1 MMKKSVTILLLT
13 AMLLTA
19 CAKTETPETNG
30 SDTGDTNAA
39 DTTASTDAETEAD
52 APKYDF
58 GGRDYTILCRTDCAY
73 EFVSEEGAADIVSDA
88 VTRRNYDVEESCNVK
103 LNPVDIPGTWADKDS
118 FMNTITSSVLA
129 GDDTYQLIA
138 GYNAYITTLVA
149 QDCLYNLY
157 DTAIDFTK
165 DWWYAGY
172 NDNVSLFGK
181 LYFSLGDASL
191 TMWENCE
198 VLFFNKNLMENYGLT
213 SPYTL
218 LDEDKWDFDT
228 LRAYANAV
236 SADVNNDSA
245 WDETDTWG
253 MVMYNKRDFP
263 VYFENPFCQKDESG
277 KPYISLFSERLAD
290 VYEKVYQFYQVEHGC
305 HQFQPD
311 VNQQIFSEDRALF
324 YQAPLRY
331 AALFRDNESDFGIV
345 PFPKSNPGQSRY
357 YTTVLDKT
365 SVFSIPAS
373 AKDPAFCA
381 AVLDA
386 LCRQSTDTVVPRYYE
401 QTLKDKYSRDPET
414 AGMLDIVRDSIWF
427 DCGFVYSASLNYL
440 GAFLDVLD
448 SDTQGVASAYAEKEQ
463 TYQAALDTLIAHLE

>member
-1 MMKKSVTILLLT
+1 MMKKSVTILLL
-13 AMLLTA
+13 AAIFLAA
-19 CAKTETPETNG
+19 CAQ
-30 SDTGDTNAA
+30 TGDTDTLADDA
-39 DTTASTDAETEAD
+39 DASAVDTTANTEAAPETD

-73 EFVSEEGAADIVSDA
+73 EFVSADGAADLVSDA
-88 VTRRNYDVEESCNVK
+88 VIKRNYGVEESCNVK
-103 LNPVDIPGTWADKDS
+103 LKPVDIPGTWADKDS
-118 FMNTITSSVLA
+118 FMNTITASVLA

-138 GYNAYITTLVA
+138 GYNAYITTLVT

-157 DTAIDFTK
+157 DTAMDFTK
-165 DWWYAGY
+165 PWWYAGY

-181 LYFSLGDASL
+181 LYFALGDASL

-198 VLFFNKNLMENYGLT
+198 VVFFNKNLMEDYDLT

-218 LDEDKWDFDT
+218 VEEDKWDFDT
-228 LRAYANAV
+228 LRAYANTV
-236 SADVNNDSA
+236 SADVNNDST
-245 WDETDTWG
+245 WDETDIWG
-253 MVMYNKRDFP
+253 MLLYNKRDFP
-263 VYFENPFCQKDESG
+263 VYFENPFCKKDENG
-277 KPYISLFSERLAD
+277 KPYISLFSEGLTNM
-290 VYEKVYQFYQVEHGC
+290 YEKVYRFYQVEHGA

-311 VNQQIFSEDRALF
+311 VNQQIFSENRALL

-345 PFPKSNPGQSRY
+345 PFPKCNPGQSRY

-373 AKDPAFCA
+373 AQDPAFCA
-381 AVLDA
+381 AVLDE
-386 LCRQSTDTVVPRYYE
+386 LCRQSADTVVPRYYE

-427 DCGFVYSASLNYL
+427 DCGFVYSVSLNYL

-463 TYQAALDTLIAHLE
+463 SYQAALDTLISHLE

>member
-1 MMKKSVTILLLT
+1 MMKKSVTILLL
-13 AMLLTA
+13 AAIFLAA
-19 CAKTETPETNG
+19 CTQ
-30 SDTGDTNAA
+30 TGDTDTPA
-39 DTTASTDAETEAD
+39 DDADASAVDTMANTETAPETD

-73 EFVSEEGAADIVSDA
+73 EFVSADGAADLVSDA
-88 VTRRNYDVEESCNVK
+88 VIKRNYGVEESCNVK
-103 LNPVDIPGTWADKDS
+103 LKPVDIPGTWADKDS
-118 FMNTITSSVLA
+118 FMNTITASVLA

-138 GYNAYITTLVA
+138 GYNAYITTLVT

-157 DTAIDFTK
+157 DTAMDFTK
-165 DWWYAGY
+165 PWWYAGY

-181 LYFSLGDASL
+181 LYFALGDASL

-198 VLFFNKNLMENYGLT
+198 VVFFNKNLMENYDLT

-218 LDEDKWDFDT
+218 VDEDKWDFDT
-228 LRAYANAV
+228 LRAYANTV
-236 SADVNNDSA
+236 SADVNNDST

-253 MVMYNKRDFP
+253 MLLYNKRDFP
-263 VYFENPFCQKDESG
+263 VYFENPFCKKDENG
-277 KPYISLFSERLAD
+277 KPYISLFSEGLTNM
-290 VYEKVYQFYQVEHGC
+290 YEKVYRFYQVEHGA

-311 VNQQIFSEDRALF
+311 VNQQIFSEDRALL

-345 PFPKSNPGQSRY
+345 PFPKCNPGQSRY

-373 AKDPAFCA
+373 AQEPAFCA
-381 AVLDA
+381 AVLDE
-386 LCRQSTDTVVPRYYE
+386 LCRQSADTVVPRYYE

-414 AGMLDIVRDSIWF
+414 ASMLDIVRDSIWF
-427 DCGFVYSASLNYL
+427 DCGFVYSVSLNYL

-463 TYQAALDTLIAHLE
+463 TYQAALDTLISHLE

>member
-1 MMKKSVTILLLT
+1 MMKKSVTILLLAT
-13 AMLLTA
+13 IFLAA
-19 CAKTETPETNG
+19 CTQ
-30 SDTGDTNAA
+30 TGDTDTPA
-39 DTTASTDAETEAD
+39 DDADATAVDTMANTETAPETD

-73 EFVSEEGAADIVSDA
+73 EFVSADGAADLVSDA
-88 VTRRNYDVEESCNVK
+88 VIKRNYGVEESCNVK
-103 LNPVDIPGTWADKDS
+103 LKPVDIPGTWADKDS
-118 FMNTITSSVLA
+118 FMNTITASVLA

-138 GYNAYITTLVA
+138 GYNAYITTLVT

-157 DTAIDFTK
+157 DTAMDFTK
-165 DWWYAGY
+165 PWWYAGY

-181 LYFSLGDASL
+181 LYFALGDASL

-198 VLFFNKNLMENYGLT
+198 VVFFNKNLMENYDLT

-218 LDEDKWDFDT
+218 VDEDKWDFDT
-228 LRAYANAV
+228 LRAYANTV
-236 SADVNNDSA
+236 SADVNNDST

-253 MVMYNKRDFP
+253 MLLYNKRDFP
-263 VYFENPFCQKDESG
+263 VYFENPFCKKDENG
-277 KPYISLFSERLAD
+277 KPYISLFSEGLTNM
-290 VYEKVYQFYQVEHGC
+290 YEKVYRFYQVEHGA

-311 VNQQIFSEDRALF
+311 VNQQIFSEDRALL

-331 AALFRDNESDFGIV
+331 AALFRDNESDFGTV
-345 PFPKSNPGQSRY
+345 PFPKCNPGQSRY

-373 AKDPAFCA
+373 AQEPAFCA
-381 AVLDA
+381 AVLDE
-386 LCRQSTDTVVPRYYE
+386 LCRQSADTVVPRYYE

-427 DCGFVYSASLNYL
+427 DCGFVYSVSLNYL

-463 TYQAALDTLIAHLE
+463 SYQAALDNLISHLE

>member
-1 MMKKSVTILLLT
+1 MMKKSVTILLL
-13 AMLLTA
+13 AAIFLAA
-19 CAKTETPETNG
+19 CTQ
-30 SDTGDTNAA
+30 TGDTDTPA
-39 DTTASTDAETEAD
+39 DDADASTVDTMANTETAPETD

-73 EFVSEEGAADIVSDA
+73 EFVSADGAADLVSDA
-88 VTRRNYDVEESCNVK
+88 VIKRNYGVEESCNVK
-103 LNPVDIPGTWADKDS
+103 LKPVDIPGTWADKDS
-118 FMNTITSSVLA
+118 FMNTITASVLA

-138 GYNAYITTLVA
+138 GYNAYITTLVT

-157 DTAIDFTK
+157 DTAMDFTK
-165 DWWYAGY
+165 PWWYAGY

-181 LYFSLGDASL
+181 LYFALGDASL

-198 VLFFNKNLMENYGLT
+198 VVFFNKNLMENYDLT

-218 LDEDKWDFDT
+218 VDEDKWDFDT
-228 LRAYANAV
+228 LRAYANTV
-236 SADVNNDSA
+236 SADVNNDST

-253 MVMYNKRDFP
+253 MLLYNKRDFP
-263 VYFENPFCQKDESG
+263 VYFENPFCKKDENG
-277 KPYISLFSERLAD
+277 KPYISLFSEGLTNM
-290 VYEKVYQFYQVEHGC
+290 YEKVYRFYQVEHGA

-311 VNQQIFSEDRALF
+311 VNQQIFSEDRALL

-345 PFPKSNPGQSRY
+345 PFPKCNPGQSRY

-373 AKDPAFCA
+373 AQEPAFCA
-381 AVLDA
+381 AVLDE
-386 LCRQSTDTVVPRYYE
+386 LCRQSADTVVPRYYE

-427 DCGFVYSASLNYL
+427 DCGFVYSVSLNYL

-463 TYQAALDTLIAHLE
+463 TYQAALDTLISHLE

>member
-1 MMKKSVTILLLT
+1 MMKKSVTILLL
-13 AMLLTA
+13 AAIFLAA
-19 CAKTETPETNG
+19 CAQ
-30 SDTGDTNAA
+30 TGDTDTPA
-39 DTTASTDAETEAD
+39 DDADASAVDTMANTETAPETD

-58 GGRDYTILCRTDCAY
+58 GGRDYTILCRTDCVY
-73 EFVSEEGAADIVSDA
+73 EFVSADGAADLVSDA
-88 VTRRNYDVEESCNVK
+88 VIKRNYGVEESCNVK
-103 LNPVDIPGTWADKDS
+103 LKPVDIPGTWADKDS
-118 FMNTITSSVLA
+118 FMNTITASVLA

-138 GYNAYITTLVA
+138 GYNAYITTLVT

-157 DTAIDFTK
+157 DTAMDFTK
-165 DWWYAGY
+165 PWWYAGY

-181 LYFSLGDASL
+181 LYFALGDASL

-198 VLFFNKNLMENYGLT
+198 VVFFNKNLMENYDLT

-218 LDEDKWDFDT
+218 VDEDKWDFDT
-228 LRAYANAV
+228 LRAYANTV
-236 SADVNNDSA
+236 SADVNNDST

-253 MVMYNKRDFP
+253 MLLYNKRDFP
-263 VYFENPFCQKDESG
+263 VYFENPFCKKDENG
-277 KPYISLFSERLAD
+277 KPYISLFSEGLTNM
-290 VYEKVYQFYQVEHGC
+290 YEKVYRFYQVEHGA

-311 VNQQIFSEDRALF
+311 VNQQIFSEDRALL

-345 PFPKSNPGQSRY
+345 PFPKCNPGQSRY

-373 AKDPAFCA
+373 AQEPAFCA
-381 AVLDA
+381 AVLDE
-386 LCRQSTDTVVPRYYE
+386 LCRQSADTVVPRYYE

-427 DCGFVYSASLNYL
+427 DCGFVYSVSLNYL

-463 TYQAALDTLIAHLE
+463 SYQAALDDLISHLE

>member
-1 MMKKSVTILLLT
+1 MMKKSVTILLL
-13 AMLLTA
+13 AAIFLAA
-19 CAKTETPETNG
+19 CTQ
-30 SDTGDTNAA
+30 TGDTDTPA
-39 DTTASTDAETEAD
+39 DDADASAVDTMANTETAPETD

-73 EFVSEEGAADIVSDA
+73 EFVSADGAADLVSDA
-88 VTRRNYDVEESCNVK
+88 VIKRNYGVEESCNVK
-103 LNPVDIPGTWADKDS
+103 LKPVDIPGTWADKDS
-118 FMNTITSSVLA
+118 FMNTITASVLA

-138 GYNAYITTLVA
+138 GYNAYITTLVT

-157 DTAIDFTK
+157 DTAMDFTK
-165 DWWYAGY
+165 PWWYAGY

-181 LYFSLGDASL
+181 LYFALGDASL

-198 VLFFNKNLMENYGLT
+198 VVFFNKNLMENYDLT

-218 LDEDKWDFDT
+218 VDEDKWDFDT
-228 LRAYANAV
+228 LRAYANTV
-236 SADVNNDSA
+236 SADVNNDST

-253 MVMYNKRDFP
+253 MLLYNKRDFP
-263 VYFENPFCQKDESG
+263 VYFENPFCKKDENG
-277 KPYISLFSERLAD
+277 KPYISLFSEGLTNM
-290 VYEKVYQFYQVEHGC
+290 YEKVYRFYQVEHGA

-311 VNQQIFSEDRALF
+311 VNQQIFSEDRALL

-345 PFPKSNPGQSRY
+345 PFPKCNPGQSRY

-373 AKDPAFCA
+373 AQEPAFCA
-381 AVLDA
+381 AVLDE
-386 LCRQSTDTVVPRYYE
+386 LCRQSADTVVPRYYE

-427 DCGFVYSASLNYL
+427 DCGFVYSVSLNYL

-463 TYQAALDTLIAHLE
+463 TYQAALDTLISHLE

>member
-1 MMKKSVTILLLT
+1 MMKKSVTILLL
-13 AMLLTA
+13 AAIFLAA
-19 CAKTETPETNG
+19 CTQ
-30 SDTGDTNAA
+30 TGDTDTPA
-39 DTTASTDAETEAD
+39 DDTDASAVDTMANTETAPETD

-73 EFVSEEGAADIVSDA
+73 EFVSADGAADLVSDA
-88 VTRRNYDVEESCNVK
+88 VIKRNYGVEESCNVK
-103 LNPVDIPGTWADKDS
+103 LKPVDIPGTWADKDS
-118 FMNTITSSVLA
+118 FMNTITASVLA

-138 GYNAYITTLVA
+138 GYNAYITTLVT

-157 DTAIDFTK
+157 DTAMDFTK
-165 DWWYAGY
+165 PWWYAGY

-181 LYFSLGDASL
+181 LYFALGDASL

-198 VLFFNKNLMENYGLT
+198 VVFFNKNLMENYDLT

-218 LDEDKWDFDT
+218 VDEDKWDFDT
-228 LRAYANAV
+228 LRAYANTV
-236 SADVNNDSA
+236 SADVNNDST

-253 MVMYNKRDFP
+253 MLLYNKRDFP
-263 VYFENPFCQKDESG
+263 VYFENPFCKKDENG
-277 KPYISLFSERLAD
+277 KPYISLFSEGLTNM
-290 VYEKVYQFYQVEHGC
+290 YEKVYRFYQVEHGA
-305 HQFQPD
+305 HQVQPD
-311 VNQQIFSEDRALF
+311 VNQQIFSEDRALL

-345 PFPKSNPGQSRY
+345 PFPKCNPGQSRY

-373 AKDPAFCA
+373 AQEPAFCA
-381 AVLDA
+381 AVLDE
-386 LCRQSTDTVVPRYYE
+386 LCRQSADTVVPRYYE

-463 TYQAALDTLIAHLE
+463 SYQAALDNLISHLE

>member
-1 MMKKSVTILLLT
+1 MMKKSVTILLL
-13 AMLLTA
+13 AAIFLAA
-19 CAKTETPETNG
+19 CTQ
-30 SDTGDTNAA
+30 TGDTDTPA
-39 DTTASTDAETEAD
+39 DDADASAVDTMANTETAPETD

-73 EFVSEEGAADIVSDA
+73 EFVSADGAADLVSDA
-88 VTRRNYDVEESCNVK
+88 VIKRNYGVEESCNVK
-103 LNPVDIPGTWADKDS
+103 LKPVDIPGTWADKDS
-118 FMNTITSSVLA
+118 FMNTITASVLA

-138 GYNAYITTLVA
+138 GYNAYITTLVT

-157 DTAIDFTK
+157 DTAMDFTK
-165 DWWYAGY
+165 PWWYAGY

-181 LYFSLGDASL
+181 LYFALGDASL

-198 VLFFNKNLMENYGLT
+198 VVFFNKNLMENYDLT

-218 LDEDKWDFDT
+218 VDEDKWDFDT
-228 LRAYANAV
+228 LHAYANTV
-236 SADVNNDSA
+236 SADVNNDST

-253 MVMYNKRDFP
+253 MLLYNKRDFP
-263 VYFENPFCQKDESG
+263 VYFENPFCKKDENG
-277 KPYISLFSERLAD
+277 KPYISLFSEGLTNM
-290 VYEKVYQFYQVEHGC
+290 YEKVYRFYQVEHGA

-311 VNQQIFSEDRALF
+311 VNQQIFSEDRALL

-345 PFPKSNPGQSRY
+345 PFPKCNPGQSRY

-373 AKDPAFCA
+373 AQEPAFCA
-381 AVLDA
+381 AVLDE
-386 LCRQSTDTVVPRYYE
+386 LCRQSADTVVPRYYE

-463 TYQAALDTLIAHLE
+463 SYQAALDNLISHLE

>member
-1 MMKKSVTILLLT
+1 MMKKSVTILLL
-13 AMLLTA
+13 AAIFLAA
-19 CAKTETPETNG
+19 CTQ
-30 SDTGDTNAA
+30 TGDTDTPTDDA
-39 DTTASTDAETEAD
+39 DASAVDTMANTETAPETD

-73 EFVSEEGAADIVSDA
+73 EFVSADGAADLVSDA
-88 VTRRNYDVEESCNVK
+88 VIKRNYGVEESCNVK
-103 LNPVDIPGTWADKDS
+103 LKPVDIPGTWADKDS
-118 FMNTITSSVLA
+118 FMNTITASVLA

-138 GYNAYITTLVA
+138 GYNAYITTLVT

-157 DTAIDFTK
+157 DTAMDFTK
-165 DWWYAGY
+165 PWWYAGY

-181 LYFSLGDASL
+181 LYFALGDASL

-198 VLFFNKNLMENYGLT
+198 VVFFNKNLMENYDLT

-218 LDEDKWDFDT
+218 VDEDKWDFDT
-228 LRAYANAV
+228 LRAYANTV
-236 SADVNNDSA
+236 SADVNNEST

-253 MVMYNKRDFP
+253 MLLYNKRDFP
-263 VYFENPFCQKDESG
+263 VYFENPFCKKDENG
-277 KPYISLFSERLAD
+277 KPYISLFSEGLTNM
-290 VYEKVYQFYQVEHGC
+290 YEKVYRFYQVEHGA

-311 VNQQIFSEDRALF
+311 VNQQIFSEDRALL

-345 PFPKSNPGQSRY
+345 PFPKCNPGQSRY

-373 AKDPAFCA
+373 AQEPAFCA
-381 AVLDA
+381 AVLDE
-386 LCRQSTDTVVPRYYE
+386 LCRQSADTVVPRYYE

-427 DCGFVYSASLNYL
+427 DCGFVYSVSLNYL

-463 TYQAALDTLIAHLE
+463 SYQAALDNLISHLE

>member
-1 MMKKSVTILLLT
+1 MMKKSVTILLL
-13 AMLLTA
+13 AAIFLAA
-19 CAKTETPETNG
+19 CTQ
-30 SDTGDTNAA
+30 TGDTDTPA
-39 DTTASTDAETEAD
+39 DDADATAVDTMANTETAPETD

-73 EFVSEEGAADIVSDA
+73 EFVSADGAADLVSDA
-88 VTRRNYDVEESCNVK
+88 VIKRNYGVEESCNVK
-103 LNPVDIPGTWADKDS
+103 LKPVDIPGTWADKDS
-118 FMNTITSSVLA
+118 FMNTITASVLA

-138 GYNAYITTLVA
+138 GYNAYITTLVT

-157 DTAIDFTK
+157 DTAMDFTK
-165 DWWYAGY
+165 PWWYAGY

-181 LYFSLGDASL
+181 LYFALGDASL

-198 VLFFNKNLMENYGLT
+198 VVFFNKNLMENYDLT

-218 LDEDKWDFDT
+218 VDEDKWDFDT
-228 LRAYANAV
+228 LRAYANTV
-236 SADVNNDSA
+236 SADVNNDST

-253 MVMYNKRDFP
+253 MLLYNKRDFP
-263 VYFENPFCQKDESG
+263 VYFENPFCKKDENG
-277 KPYISLFSERLAD
+277 KPYISLFSEGLTNM
-290 VYEKVYQFYQVEHGC
+290 YEKVYRFYQVEHGA

-311 VNQQIFSEDRALF
+311 VNQQIFSEDRALL

-345 PFPKSNPGQSRY
+345 PFPKCNPGQSRY

-373 AKDPAFCA
+373 AQEPAFCA
-381 AVLDA
+381 AVLDE
-386 LCRQSTDTVVPRYYE
+386 LCRQSADTVVPRYYE

-427 DCGFVYSASLNYL
+427 DCGFVYSVSLNYL

-463 TYQAALDTLIAHLE
+463 SYQAALDNLISHLE

>member
-1 MMKKSVTILLLT
+1 MMKKSVTILLL
-13 AMLLTA
+13 AAIFLAA
-19 CAKTETPETNG
+19 CTQ
-30 SDTGDTNAA
+30 TGDTDTPA
-39 DTTASTDAETEAD
+39 DDADASAVDTMANTETAPETD

-73 EFVSEEGAADIVSDA
+73 EFVSADGAADLVSDA
-88 VTRRNYDVEESCNVK
+88 VIKRNYGVEESCNVK
-103 LNPVDIPGTWADKDS
+103 LKPVNIPGTWADKDS
-118 FMNTITSSVLA
+118 FMNTITASVLA

-138 GYNAYITTLVA
+138 GYNAYITTLVT

-157 DTAIDFTK
+157 DTAMDFTK
-165 DWWYAGY
+165 PWWYAGY

-181 LYFSLGDASL
+181 LYFALGDASL

-198 VLFFNKNLMENYGLT
+198 VVFFNKNLMENYDLT

-218 LDEDKWDFDT
+218 VDEDKWDFDT
-228 LRAYANAV
+228 LRAYANTV
-236 SADVNNDSA
+236 SADVNNDST

-253 MVMYNKRDFP
+253 MLLYNKRDFP
-263 VYFENPFCQKDESG
+263 VYFENPFCKKDENG
-277 KPYISLFSERLAD
+277 KPYISLFSEGLTNM
-290 VYEKVYQFYQVEHGC
+290 YEKVYRFYQVEHGA

-311 VNQQIFSEDRALF
+311 VNQQIFSEDRALL

-345 PFPKSNPGQSRY
+345 PFPKCNPGQSRY

-373 AKDPAFCA
+373 AQEPAFCA
-381 AVLDA
+381 AVLDE
-386 LCRQSTDTVVPRYYE
+386 LCRQSADTVVPRYYE

-427 DCGFVYSASLNYL
+427 DCGFVYSVSLNYL

-463 TYQAALDTLIAHLE
+463 SYQAALDNLISHLE

>member
-1 MMKKSVTILLLT
+1 MMKKSVTILLL
-13 AMLLTA
+13 AAIFLAA
-19 CAKTETPETNG
+19 CAKTGDTDTPADDADASAVDTTVNTEAAPET
-30 SDTGDTNAA
+30 
-39 DTTASTDAETEAD
+39 D

-73 EFVSEEGAADIVSDA
+73 EFVSADGAADLVSDA
-88 VTRRNYDVEESCNVK
+88 VIKRNYGVEESCNVK
-103 LNPVDIPGTWADKDS
+103 LKPVDIPGTWADKDS
-118 FMNTITSSVLA
+118 FMNTITASVLA

-138 GYNAYITTLVA
+138 GYNAYITTLVT

-157 DTAIDFTK
+157 DTAMDFTK
-165 DWWYAGY
+165 PWWYAGY

-181 LYFSLGDASL
+181 LYFALGDASL

-198 VLFFNKNLMENYGLT
+198 VVFFNKNLMEDYDLT

-218 LDEDKWDFDT
+218 VDEDKWDFDT
-228 LRAYANAV
+228 LRAYANTV
-236 SADVNNDSA
+236 SADVNNDST

-253 MVMYNKRDFP
+253 MLLYNKRDFP
-263 VYFENPFCQKDESG
+263 VYFENPFCKKDENG
-277 KPYISLFSERLAD
+277 KPYISLFSEGLTNM
-290 VYEKVYQFYQVEHGC
+290 YEKVYRFYQVEHGA

-311 VNQQIFSEDRALF
+311 VNQQIFSEDRALL

-345 PFPKSNPGQSRY
+345 PFPKCNPGQSRY

-373 AKDPAFCA
+373 AQDPAFCA
-381 AVLDA
+381 AVLDE
-386 LCRQSTDTVVPRYYE
+386 LCRQSADTVVPRYYE

-427 DCGFVYSASLNYL
+427 DCGFVYSVSLNYL
-440 GAFLDVLD
+440 GAILDVLD

-463 TYQAALDTLIAHLE
+463 SYQAALDTLISHLE

>member
-1 MMKKSVTILLLT
+1 MMKKSVTILLL
-13 AMLLTA
+13 AAIFLAA
-19 CAKTETPETNG
+19 CTQ
-30 SDTGDTNAA
+30 TGDTDTPA
-39 DTTASTDAETEAD
+39 DDADASAVDTMANTETAPETD

-73 EFVSEEGAADIVSDA
+73 EFVSADGAADLVSDA
-88 VTRRNYDVEESCNVK
+88 VIKRNYGVEESCNVK
-103 LNPVDIPGTWADKDS
+103 LKPVDIPGTWADKDS
-118 FMNTITSSVLA
+118 FMNTITASVLA

-138 GYNAYITTLVA
+138 GYNAYITTLVT

-157 DTAIDFTK
+157 DTAMDFTK
-165 DWWYAGY
+165 PWWYAGY

-181 LYFSLGDASL
+181 LYFALGDASL

-198 VLFFNKNLMENYGLT
+198 VVFFNKNLMENYDLT

-218 LDEDKWDFDT
+218 VEEDKWDFDT
-228 LRAYANAV
+228 LRAYANTV
-236 SADVNNDSA
+236 SADVNNDST

-253 MVMYNKRDFP
+253 MLLYNKRDFP
-263 VYFENPFCQKDESG
+263 VYFENPFCKKDENG
-277 KPYISLFSERLAD
+277 KPYISLFSEGLTNM
-290 VYEKVYQFYQVEHGC
+290 YEKVYRFYQVEHGA

-311 VNQQIFSEDRALF
+311 VNQQIFSEDRALL

-345 PFPKSNPGQSRY
+345 PFPKCNPGQSRY

-373 AKDPAFCA
+373 AQEPAFCA
-381 AVLDA
+381 AVLDE
-386 LCRQSTDTVVPRYYE
+386 LCRQSADTVVPRYYE

-427 DCGFVYSASLNYL
+427 DCGFVYSVSLNYL

-463 TYQAALDTLIAHLE
+463 SYQAALDNLISHLE

>member
-1 MMKKSVTILLLT
+1 MMKKSVTILLL
-13 AMLLTA
+13 AAIFLAA
-19 CAKTETPETNG
+19 CAQ
-30 SDTGDTNAA
+30 TGDTDTPADDA
-39 DTTASTDAETEAD
+39 DASAVDTTVNTEAAPETD

-73 EFVSEEGAADIVSDA
+73 EFVSADGAADLVSDA
-88 VTRRNYDVEESCNVK
+88 VIKRNYGVEESCNVK
-103 LNPVDIPGTWADKDS
+103 LKPVDIPGTWADKDS
-118 FMNTITSSVLA
+118 FMNTITASVLA

-138 GYNAYITTLVA
+138 GYNAYITTLVT

-157 DTAIDFTK
+157 DTAMDFTK
-165 DWWYAGY
+165 PWWYAGY

-181 LYFSLGDASL
+181 LYFALGDASL

-198 VLFFNKNLMENYGLT
+198 VVFFNKNLMEDYDLT

-218 LDEDKWDFDT
+218 VDEDKWDFDT
-228 LRAYANAV
+228 LRAYANTV
-236 SADVNNDSA
+236 SADVNNDST

-253 MVMYNKRDFP
+253 MLLYNKRDFP
-263 VYFENPFCQKDESG
+263 VYFENPFCKKDENG
-277 KPYISLFSERLAD
+277 KPYISLFSEGLTNM
-290 VYEKVYQFYQVEHGC
+290 YEKVYRFYQVEHGA

-311 VNQQIFSEDRALF
+311 VNQQIFSEDRALL

-345 PFPKSNPGQSRY
+345 PFPKCNPGQSRY

-373 AKDPAFCA
+373 AQDPAFCA
-381 AVLDA
+381 AVLDE
-386 LCRQSTDTVVPRYYE
+386 LCRQSADTVVPRYYE

-427 DCGFVYSASLNYL
+427 DCGFVYSVSLNYL

-463 TYQAALDTLIAHLE
+463 SYQAALDTLISHLE

>member
-1 MMKKSVTILLLT
+1 MMKKSVTILLL
-13 AMLLTA
+13 AAIFLAA
-19 CAKTETPETNG
+19 CTQ
-30 SDTGDTNAA
+30 TGDTDTPA
-39 DTTASTDAETEAD
+39 DDADATAVDTMANTETAPETD

-73 EFVSEEGAADIVSDA
+73 EFVSADGAADLVSDA
-88 VTRRNYDVEESCNVK
+88 VIKRNYGVEESCNVK
-103 LNPVDIPGTWADKDS
+103 LKPVDIPGTWADKDS
-118 FMNTITSSVLA
+118 FMNTITASVLA

-138 GYNAYITTLVA
+138 GYNAYITTLVT

-157 DTAIDFTK
+157 DTAMDFTK
-165 DWWYAGY
+165 PWWYAGY

-181 LYFSLGDASL
+181 LYFALGDASL

-198 VLFFNKNLMENYGLT
+198 VVFFNKNLMENYDLT

-218 LDEDKWDFDT
+218 VDEDKWDFDT
-228 LRAYANAV
+228 LRAYANTV
-236 SADVNNDSA
+236 SADVNNDST

-253 MVMYNKRDFP
+253 MLLYNKRDFP
-263 VYFENPFCQKDESG
+263 VYFENPFCKKDENG
-277 KPYISLFSERLAD
+277 KPYISLFSEGLTSM
-290 VYEKVYQFYQVEHGC
+290 YEKVYRFYQVEHGA

-311 VNQQIFSEDRALF
+311 VNQQIFSEDRALL

-345 PFPKSNPGQSRY
+345 PFPKCNPGQSRY

-373 AKDPAFCA
+373 AQEPAFCA
-381 AVLDA
+381 AVLDE
-386 LCRQSTDTVVPRYYE
+386 LCRQSADTVVPRYYE

-427 DCGFVYSASLNYL
+427 DCGFVYSVSLNYL

-463 TYQAALDTLIAHLE
+463 SYQAALDNLISHLE

>member
-1 MMKKSVTILLLT
+1 MMKKSVTILLL
-13 AMLLTA
+13 AAIFLAA
-19 CAKTETPETNG
+19 CTQ
-30 SDTGDTNAA
+30 TGDTDTPA
-39 DTTASTDAETEAD
+39 DDADASAVDTMANTETAPETD

-73 EFVSEEGAADIVSDA
+73 EFVSADGAADLVSDA
-88 VTRRNYDVEESCNVK
+88 VIKRNYGVEESCNVK
-103 LNPVDIPGTWADKDS
+103 LKPVDIPGTWADKDS
-118 FMNTITSSVLA
+118 FMNTITASVLA

-138 GYNAYITTLVA
+138 GYNAYITTLVT

-157 DTAIDFTK
+157 DTAMDFTK
-165 DWWYAGY
+165 PWWYAGY

-181 LYFSLGDASL
+181 LYFALGDASL

-198 VLFFNKNLMENYGLT
+198 VVFFNKNLMENYDLT

-218 LDEDKWDFDT
+218 VDEDKWDFDT

-345 PFPKSNPGQSRY
+345 PFPKCNPGQSRY
-357 YTTVLDKT
+357 YTTVLDNT

-386 LCRQSTDTVVPRYYE
+386 LCRQSMDTVVPRYYE

-463 TYQAALDTLIAHLE
+463 TYQAALDTLISHLE

>member
-1 MMKKSVTILLLT
+1 MMKKSVTILLL
-13 AMLLTA
+13 AAIFLAA
-19 CAKTETPETNG
+19 CTQ
-30 SDTGDTNAA
+30 TGDTDTPA
-39 DTTASTDAETEAD
+39 DDADATAVDTMANTETAPETD

-73 EFVSEEGAADIVSDA
+73 EFVSADGAADLVSDA
-88 VTRRNYDVEESCNVK
+88 VIKRNYGVEESCNVK
-103 LNPVDIPGTWADKDS
+103 LKPVDIPGTWADKDS
-118 FMNTITSSVLA
+118 FMNTITASVLA

-138 GYNAYITTLVA
+138 GYNAYITTVVT

-157 DTAIDFTK
+157 DTAMDFTK
-165 DWWYAGY
+165 PWWYAGY

-181 LYFSLGDASL
+181 LYFALGDASL

-198 VLFFNKNLMENYGLT
+198 VVFFNKNLMENYDLT

-218 LDEDKWDFDT
+218 VDEDKWDFDT
-228 LRAYANAV
+228 LRAYANTV
-236 SADVNNDSA
+236 SADVNNDST

-253 MVMYNKRDFP
+253 MLLYNKRDFP
-263 VYFENPFCQKDESG
+263 VYFENPFCKKDENG
-277 KPYISLFSERLAD
+277 KPYISLFSEGLTNM
-290 VYEKVYQFYQVEHGC
+290 YEKVYRFYQVEHGA

-311 VNQQIFSEDRALF
+311 VNQQIFSEDRALL

-345 PFPKSNPGQSRY
+345 PFPKCNPGQSRY

-373 AKDPAFCA
+373 AQEPAFCA
-381 AVLDA
+381 AVLDE
-386 LCRQSTDTVVPRYYE
+386 LCRQSADTVVPRYYE

-427 DCGFVYSASLNYL
+427 DCGFVYSVSLNYL

-463 TYQAALDTLIAHLE
+463 SYQAALDNLISHLE

>member
-1 MMKKSVTILLLT
+1 MMKKSVITLLLA
-13 AMLLTA
+13 AMLLSA
-19 CAKTETPETNG
+19 CAKTETPETSG
-30 SDTGDTNAA
+30 SNTGDTTTSE
-39 DTTASTDAETEAD
+39 TTANTETETEA

-58 GGRDYTILCRTDCAY
+58 GGRDYTILCRTNCAY
-73 EFVSEEGAADIVSDA
+73 EFVVEDGAADIVSDA
-88 VTRRNYDVEESCNVK
+88 VTRRNYGVEESCNVK

-138 GYNAYITTLVA
+138 GYNAYITTLIT

-157 DTAIDFTK
+157 DTTIDFTK

-181 LYFSLGDASL
+181 LYFALGDASL

-218 LDEDKWDFDT
+218 VDEDKWDFDT
-228 LRAYANAV
+228 LRAYANTV

-263 VYFENPFCQKDESG
+263 VYFENPFCEKDENG

-345 PFPKSNPGQSRY
+345 PFPKCNPGQSRY
-357 YTTVLDKT
+357 YTTVVDST

-373 AKDPAFCA
+373 TKDPAFCA
-381 AVLDA
+381 AVLDE
-386 LCRQSTDTVVPRYYE
+386 LCRQSTDTVIPRYYE
-401 QTLKDKYSRDPET
+401 ETLKDKYSRDEKT
-414 AGMLDIVRDSIWF
+414 AEMLNIVRDSIWF
-427 DCGFVYSASLNYL
+427 DCGFVYSVSLNFL
-440 GAFLDVLD
+440 GGFFDVLD
-448 SDTQGVASAYAEKEQ
+448 SDTQGIASAYAEKEQ

>member
-1 MMKKSVTILLLT
+1 MMKKSVTILLL
-13 AMLLTA
+13 AAIFLAA
-19 CAKTETPETNG
+19 CTQ
-30 SDTGDTNAA
+30 TGDTDTPA
-39 DTTASTDAETEAD
+39 DDADATAVDTMANTETAPETD

-73 EFVSEEGAADIVSDA
+73 EFVSADGAADLVSDA
-88 VTRRNYDVEESCNVK
+88 VIKRNYGVEESCNVK
-103 LNPVDIPGTWADKDS
+103 LKPVDIPGTWADKDS
-118 FMNTITSSVLA
+118 FMNTITASVLA

-138 GYNAYITTLVA
+138 GYNAYITTLVT

-157 DTAIDFTK
+157 DTAMDFTK
-165 DWWYAGY
+165 PWWYAGY

-181 LYFSLGDASL
+181 LYFALGDASL

-198 VLFFNKNLMENYGLT
+198 VVFFNKNLMENYDLT

-218 LDEDKWDFDT
+218 VDEDKWDFDT
-228 LRAYANAV
+228 LRAYANTV
-236 SADVNNDSA
+236 SADVNNDST

-253 MVMYNKRDFP
+253 MLLYNKRDFP
-263 VYFENPFCQKDESG
+263 VYFENPFCKKDENG
-277 KPYISLFSERLAD
+277 KPYISLFSEGLTNM
-290 VYEKVYQFYQVEHGC
+290 YEKVYRFYQVEHGA

-311 VNQQIFSEDRALF
+311 VNQQIFSEDRALL

-345 PFPKSNPGQSRY
+345 PFPKCNPGQSRY

-373 AKDPAFCA
+373 AQEPAFCA
-381 AVLDA
+381 AVLDE
-386 LCRQSTDTVVPRYYE
+386 LCRQSADTVVPRYYE

-463 TYQAALDTLIAHLE
+463 SYQAALDNLISHLE

>member
-1 MMKKSVTILLLT
+1 MMKKSVTILLL
-13 AMLLTA
+13 AAIFLAA
-19 CAKTETPETNG
+19 CTQ
-30 SDTGDTNAA
+30 TGDTDTPA
-39 DTTASTDAETEAD
+39 DDADASAVDTMANTETAPETD

-73 EFVSEEGAADIVSDA
+73 EFVSADGAADLVSDA
-88 VTRRNYDVEESCNVK
+88 VTRRNYGVEESCNVK
-103 LNPVDIPGTWADKDS
+103 LKPVDIPGTWADKDS
-118 FMNTITSSVLA
+118 FMNTITASVLA

-138 GYNAYITTLVA
+138 GYNAYITTLVT

-157 DTAIDFTK
+157 DTAMDFTK
-165 DWWYAGY
+165 PWWYAGY

-181 LYFSLGDASL
+181 LYFALGDASL

-198 VLFFNKNLMENYGLT
+198 VVFFNKNLMENYDLT

-218 LDEDKWDFDT
+218 VDEDKWDFDT
-228 LRAYANAV
+228 LRAYANTV
-236 SADVNNDSA
+236 SADVNNDST

-253 MVMYNKRDFP
+253 MLLYNKRDFP
-263 VYFENPFCQKDESG
+263 VYFENPFCKKDENG
-277 KPYISLFSERLAD
+277 KPYISLFSEGLTNM
-290 VYEKVYQFYQVEHGC
+290 YEKVYRFYQVEHGA

-311 VNQQIFSEDRALF
+311 VNQQIFSEDRALL

-345 PFPKSNPGQSRY
+345 PFPKCNPGQSRY

-373 AKDPAFCA
+373 AQEPAFCA
-381 AVLDA
+381 AVLDE
-386 LCRQSTDTVVPRYYE
+386 LCRQSADTVVPRYYE

-427 DCGFVYSASLNYL
+427 DCGFVYSVSLNYL

-463 TYQAALDTLIAHLE
+463 TYQAALDNLISHLE

>member
-1 MMKKSVTILLLT
+1 MMKKSVTILLL
-13 AMLLTA
+13 AAIFLAA
-19 CAKTETPETNG
+19 CTQ
-30 SDTGDTNAA
+30 TGDTDTPA
-39 DTTASTDAETEAD
+39 DDADATAVDAMANTETAPETD

-73 EFVSEEGAADIVSDA
+73 EFVSADGAADLVSDA
-88 VTRRNYDVEESCNVK
+88 VIKRNYGVEESCNVK
-103 LNPVDIPGTWADKDS
+103 LKPVDIPGTWADKDS
-118 FMNTITSSVLA
+118 FMNTITASVLA

-138 GYNAYITTLVA
+138 GYNAYITTLVT

-157 DTAIDFTK
+157 DTAMDFTK
-165 DWWYAGY
+165 PWWYAGY

-181 LYFSLGDASL
+181 LYFALGDASL

-198 VLFFNKNLMENYGLT
+198 VVFFNKNLMENYDLT

-218 LDEDKWDFDT
+218 VDEDKWDFDT
-228 LRAYANAV
+228 LRAYANTV
-236 SADVNNDSA
+236 SADVNNDST

-253 MVMYNKRDFP
+253 MLLYNKRDFP
-263 VYFENPFCQKDESG
+263 VYFENPFCKKDENG
-277 KPYISLFSERLAD
+277 KPYISLFSEGLTNM
-290 VYEKVYQFYQVEHGC
+290 YEKVYRFYQVEHGA

-311 VNQQIFSEDRALF
+311 VNQQIFSEDRALL

-345 PFPKSNPGQSRY
+345 PFPKCNPGQSRY

-373 AKDPAFCA
+373 AQEPAFCA
-381 AVLDA
+381 AVLDE
-386 LCRQSTDTVVPRYYE
+386 LCRQSADTVVPRYYE

-427 DCGFVYSASLNYL
+427 DCGFVYSVSLNYL

-463 TYQAALDTLIAHLE
+463 SYQAALDNLISHLE

>member
-1 MMKKSVTILLLT
+1 MMKKSVTILLL
-13 AMLLTA
+13 AAIFLAA
-19 CAKTETPETNG
+19 CTQ
-30 SDTGDTNAA
+30 TGDTDTPA
-39 DTTASTDAETEAD
+39 DDADASAVDTMANTETAPETD

-58 GGRDYTILCRTDCAY
+58 GGRDYTLLCRTDCAY
-73 EFVSEEGAADIVSDA
+73 EFVSADGAADLVSDA
-88 VTRRNYDVEESCNVK
+88 VIKRNYGVEESCNVK
-103 LNPVDIPGTWADKDS
+103 LKPVDIPGTWADKDS
-118 FMNTITSSVLA
+118 FMNTITASVLA

-138 GYNAYITTLVA
+138 GYNAYITTLVT

-157 DTAIDFTK
+157 DTAMDFTK
-165 DWWYAGY
+165 PWWYAGY

-181 LYFSLGDASL
+181 LYFALGDASL

-198 VLFFNKNLMENYGLT
+198 VVFFNKNLMENYDLT

-218 LDEDKWDFDT
+218 VDEDKWDFDT
-228 LRAYANAV
+228 LRAYANTV
-236 SADVNNDSA
+236 SADVNNDST

-253 MVMYNKRDFP
+253 MLLYNKRDFP
-263 VYFENPFCQKDESG
+263 VYFENPFCKKDENG
-277 KPYISLFSERLAD
+277 KPYISLFSEGLTNM
-290 VYEKVYQFYQVEHGC
+290 YEKVYRFYQVEHGA

-311 VNQQIFSEDRALF
+311 VNQQIFSEDRALL

-345 PFPKSNPGQSRY
+345 PFPKCNPGQSRY

-373 AKDPAFCA
+373 AQEPAFCA
-381 AVLDA
+381 AVLDE
-386 LCRQSTDTVVPRYYE
+386 LCRESTDTVIPRYYE

-427 DCGFVYSASLNYL
+427 DCGFVYSVSLNYL

-463 TYQAALDTLIAHLE
+463 SYQAALDNLISHLE

>member
-1 MMKKSVTILLLT
+1 MMKKSVTILLL
-13 AMLLTA
+13 AAIFLAA
-19 CAKTETPETNG
+19 CTQ
-30 SDTGDTNAA
+30 TGDTDTPA
-39 DTTASTDAETEAD
+39 DDADATAVDTMANTETAPETD

-73 EFVSEEGAADIVSDA
+73 EFVSADGAADLVSDA
-88 VTRRNYDVEESCNVK
+88 VIKRNYGVEESCNVK
-103 LNPVDIPGTWADKDS
+103 LKPVDIPGTWADKDS
-118 FMNTITSSVLA
+118 FMNTITASVLA

-138 GYNAYITTLVA
+138 GYNAYITTLVT

-157 DTAIDFTK
+157 DTAMDFTK
-165 DWWYAGY
+165 PWWYAGY

-181 LYFSLGDASL
+181 LYFALGDASL

-198 VLFFNKNLMENYGLT
+198 VVFFNKNLMENYDLT

-218 LDEDKWDFDT
+218 VDEDKWDFDT
-228 LRAYANAV
+228 LRAYANTV
-236 SADVNNDSA
+236 SADVNNDYT

-253 MVMYNKRDFP
+253 MLLYNKRDFP
-263 VYFENPFCQKDESG
+263 VYFENPFCKKDENG
-277 KPYISLFSERLAD
+277 KPYISLFSEGLTNM
-290 VYEKVYQFYQVEHGC
+290 YEKVYRFYQVEHGA

-311 VNQQIFSEDRALF
+311 VNQQIFSEDRALL

-345 PFPKSNPGQSRY
+345 PFPKCNPGQSRY

-373 AKDPAFCA
+373 AQEPAFCA
-381 AVLDA
+381 AVLDE
-386 LCRQSTDTVVPRYYE
+386 LCRQSADTVVPRYYE

-427 DCGFVYSASLNYL
+427 DCGFVYSVSLNYL

-463 TYQAALDTLIAHLE
+463 SYQAALDNLSSHLE

>member
-1 MMKKSVTILLLT
+1 MMKKSVTILLL
-13 AMLLTA
+13 AAIFLAA
-19 CAKTETPETNG
+19 CTQ
-30 SDTGDTNAA
+30 TGDTDTPA
-39 DTTASTDAETEAD
+39 DDADASAVDTMANTETAPETD

-73 EFVSEEGAADIVSDA
+73 EFVSADGAADLVSDA
-88 VTRRNYDVEESCNVK
+88 VIKRNYGVEESCNVK
-103 LNPVDIPGTWADKDS
+103 LKPVDIPGTWADKDS
-118 FMNTITSSVLA
+118 FMNTITASVLA

-138 GYNAYITTLVA
+138 GYNAYITTLVT

-157 DTAIDFTK
+157 DTAMDFTK
-165 DWWYAGY
+165 PWWYAGY

-181 LYFSLGDASL
+181 LYFALGDASL

-198 VLFFNKNLMENYGLT
+198 VVFFNKNLMENYDLT

-218 LDEDKWDFDT
+218 VDEDKWDFDT
-228 LRAYANAV
+228 LHAYANTV
-236 SADVNNDSA
+236 SADVNNDST

-253 MVMYNKRDFP
+253 MLLYNKRDFP
-263 VYFENPFCQKDESG
+263 VYFENPFCKKDENG
-277 KPYISLFSERLAD
+277 KPYISLFSEGLTNM
-290 VYEKVYQFYQVEHGC
+290 YEKVYRFYQVEHGA

-311 VNQQIFSEDRALF
+311 VNQQIFSEDRALL

-345 PFPKSNPGQSRY
+345 PFPKCNPGQSRY

-373 AKDPAFCA
+373 AQEPAFCA
-381 AVLDA
+381 AVLDE
-386 LCRQSTDTVVPRYYE
+386 LCRQSADTVVPRYYE

-427 DCGFVYSASLNYL
+427 DCGFVYSVSLNYL

-463 TYQAALDTLIAHLE
+463 SYQAALDNLISHLE

>member
-1 MMKKSVTILLLT
+1 MMKKSVTILLL
-13 AMLLTA
+13 AAIFLAA
-19 CAKTETPETNG
+19 CTQ
-30 SDTGDTNAA
+30 TGDTDTPA
-39 DTTASTDAETEAD
+39 DDADASAVDTMANTETAPETD

-73 EFVSEEGAADIVSDA
+73 EFVSADGAADLVSDA
-88 VTRRNYDVEESCNVK
+88 VIRRNYGVEESCNVK
-103 LNPVDIPGTWADKDS
+103 LKPVDIPDTWADKDS
-118 FMNTITSSVLA
+118 FMNTITASVLA

-138 GYNAYITTLVA
+138 GYNAYITTLVT

-157 DTAIDFTK
+157 DTAMDFTK
-165 DWWYAGY
+165 PWWYAGY

-181 LYFSLGDASL
+181 LYFALGDASL

-198 VLFFNKNLMENYGLT
+198 VVFFNKNLMENYDLT

-218 LDEDKWDFDT
+218 VEEDKWDFDT
-228 LRAYANAV
+228 LRAYANTV
-236 SADVNNDSA
+236 SADVNNDST

-253 MVMYNKRDFP
+253 MLLYNKRDFP
-263 VYFENPFCQKDESG
+263 VYFENPFCKKDENG
-277 KPYISLFSERLAD
+277 KPYISLFSEGLTNM
-290 VYEKVYQFYQVEHGC
+290 YEKVYRFYQVEHGA

-311 VNQQIFSEDRALF
+311 VNQQIFSEDRALL

-345 PFPKSNPGQSRY
+345 PFPKCNPGQSRY

-373 AKDPAFCA
+373 AQEPAFCA
-381 AVLDA
+381 AVLDE
-386 LCRQSTDTVVPRYYE
+386 LCRQSADTVVPRYYE

-427 DCGFVYSASLNYL
+427 DCGFVYSVSLNYL

-463 TYQAALDTLIAHLE
+463 SYQAALDNLISHLE

>member
-1 MMKKSVTILLLT
+1 
-13 AMLLTA
+13 
-19 CAKTETPETNG
+19 
-30 SDTGDTNAA
+30 
-39 DTTASTDAETEAD
+39 
-52 APKYDF
+52 
-58 GGRDYTILCRTDCAY
+58 
-73 EFVSEEGAADIVSDA
+73 
-88 VTRRNYDVEESCNVK
+88 
-103 LNPVDIPGTWADKDS
+103 
-118 FMNTITSSVLA
+118 VLA

-138 GYNAYITTLVA
+138 GYNAYITTLVT

-157 DTAIDFTK
+157 DTAMDFTK
-165 DWWYAGY
+165 PWWYAGY

-181 LYFSLGDASL
+181 LYFALGDASL

-198 VLFFNKNLMENYGLT
+198 VVFFNKNLMENYDLT

-218 LDEDKWDFDT
+218 VDEDKWDFDT
-228 LRAYANAV
+228 LRAYANTV
-236 SADVNNDSA
+236 SADVNNDST

-253 MVMYNKRDFP
+253 MLLYNKRDFP
-263 VYFENPFCQKDESG
+263 VYFENPFCKKDENG
-277 KPYISLFSERLAD
+277 KPYISLFSEGLTNM
-290 VYEKVYQFYQVEHGC
+290 YEKVYRFYQVEHGA

-311 VNQQIFSEDRALF
+311 VNQQIFSEDRALL

-345 PFPKSNPGQSRY
+345 PFPKCNPGQSRY

-373 AKDPAFCA
+373 AQEPAFCA
-381 AVLDA
+381 AVLDE
-386 LCRQSTDTVVPRYYE
+386 LCRQSADTVVPRYYE

-427 DCGFVYSASLNYL
+427 DCGFVYSVSLNYL

-463 TYQAALDTLIAHLE
+463 SYQAALDNLISHLE

>member
-1 MMKKSVTILLLT
+1 MMKKSVTILLL
-13 AMLLTA
+13 AAIFLAA
-19 CAKTETPETNG
+19 CTQ
-30 SDTGDTNAA
+30 TGDTDTPA
-39 DTTASTDAETEAD
+39 DDADATAVDAMANTETAPETD

-73 EFVSEEGAADIVSDA
+73 EFVSADGAADLVSDA
-88 VTRRNYDVEESCNVK
+88 VIKRNYGVEESCNVK
-103 LNPVDIPGTWADKDS
+103 LKPVDIPGTWADKDS
-118 FMNTITSSVLA
+118 FMNTITASVLA

-138 GYNAYITTLVA
+138 GYNAYITTLVT

-157 DTAIDFTK
+157 DTAMDFTK
-165 DWWYAGY
+165 PWWYAGY

-181 LYFSLGDASL
+181 LYFALGDASL

-198 VLFFNKNLMENYGLT
+198 VVFFNKNLMENYDLT

-218 LDEDKWDFDT
+218 VDEDKWDFDT
-228 LRAYANAV
+228 LRAYANTV
-236 SADVNNDSA
+236 SADVNNDST

-253 MVMYNKRDFP
+253 MLLYNKRDFP
-263 VYFENPFCQKDESG
+263 VYFENPFCKKDENG
-277 KPYISLFSERLAD
+277 KPYISLFSEGLTNM
-290 VYEKVYQFYQVEHGC
+290 YEKVYRFYQVEHGA

-311 VNQQIFSEDRALF
+311 VNQQIFSEDRALL

-345 PFPKSNPGQSRY
+345 PFPKCNPGQSRY

-373 AKDPAFCA
+373 VQEPAFCA
-381 AVLDA
+381 AVLDE
-386 LCRQSTDTVVPRYYE
+386 LCRQSADTVVPRYYE

-427 DCGFVYSASLNYL
+427 DCGFVYSVSLNYL

-463 TYQAALDTLIAHLE
+463 SYQAALDNLISHLE

>member
-1 MMKKSVTILLLT
+1 MMKKSVTILLL
-13 AMLLTA
+13 AAIFLAA
-19 CAKTETPETNG
+19 CTQ
-30 SDTGDTNAA
+30 TGDTDTPTDDA
-39 DTTASTDAETEAD
+39 DASAVDTMANTETALETD

-73 EFVSEEGAADIVSDA
+73 EFVSADGAADLVSDA
-88 VTRRNYDVEESCNVK
+88 VIKRNYGVEESCNVK
-103 LNPVDIPGTWADKDS
+103 LKPVDIPGTWADKDS
-118 FMNTITSSVLA
+118 FMNTITASVLA

-138 GYNAYITTLVA
+138 GYNAYITTLVT

-157 DTAIDFTK
+157 DTAMDFTK
-165 DWWYAGY
+165 PWWYAGY

-181 LYFSLGDASL
+181 LYFALGDASL

-198 VLFFNKNLMENYGLT
+198 VVFFNKNLMENYDLT

-218 LDEDKWDFDT
+218 VDEDKWDFDT
-228 LRAYANAV
+228 LRAYANTV
-236 SADVNNDSA
+236 SADVNNDST

-253 MVMYNKRDFP
+253 MLLYNKRDFP
-263 VYFENPFCQKDESG
+263 VYFENPFCKKDENG
-277 KPYISLFSERLAD
+277 KPYISLFSEGLTNM
-290 VYEKVYQFYQVEHGC
+290 YEKVYRFYQVEHGA

-311 VNQQIFSEDRALF
+311 VNQQIFSEDRALL

-345 PFPKSNPGQSRY
+345 PFPKCNPGQSRY

-373 AKDPAFCA
+373 AQEPAFCA
-381 AVLDA
+381 AVLDE
-386 LCRQSTDTVVPRYYE
+386 LCRQSADTVVPRYYE

-427 DCGFVYSASLNYL
+427 DCGFVYSVSLNYL

-463 TYQAALDTLIAHLE
+463 SYQAALDNLISHLE

>member
-1 MMKKSVTILLLT
+1 MMKKSVTILLL
-13 AMLLTA
+13 AAIFLAA
-19 CAKTETPETNG
+19 CTQ
-30 SDTGDTNAA
+30 TGDTDTPA
-39 DTTASTDAETEAD
+39 DDADATAVDTMANTETAPETD

-73 EFVSEEGAADIVSDA
+73 EFVSADGAADLVSDA
-88 VTRRNYDVEESCNVK
+88 VIKRNYGVEESCNVK
-103 LNPVDIPGTWADKDS
+103 LKPVDIPGTWADKDS
-118 FMNTITSSVLA
+118 FMNTITASVLA

-138 GYNAYITTLVA
+138 GYNAYITTLVT

-157 DTAIDFTK
+157 DTAMDFTK
-165 DWWYAGY
+165 PWWYAGY

-181 LYFSLGDASL
+181 LYFALGDASL

-198 VLFFNKNLMENYGLT
+198 VVFFNKNLMENYDLT

-218 LDEDKWDFDT
+218 VEEDKWDFDT
-228 LRAYANAV
+228 LRAYANTV
-236 SADVNNDSA
+236 SADVNNDST

-253 MVMYNKRDFP
+253 MLLYNKRDFP
-263 VYFENPFCQKDESG
+263 VYFENPFCKKDENG
-277 KPYISLFSERLAD
+277 KPYISLFSEGLTNM
-290 VYEKVYQFYQVEHGC
+290 YEKVYRFYQVEHGA

-311 VNQQIFSEDRALF
+311 VNQQIFSEDRALL

-345 PFPKSNPGQSRY
+345 PFPKCNPGQSRY

-373 AKDPAFCA
+373 AQEPAFCA
-381 AVLDA
+381 AVLDE
-386 LCRQSTDTVVPRYYE
+386 LCRQSADTVVPRYYE

-427 DCGFVYSASLNYL
+427 DCGFVYSVSLNYL

-463 TYQAALDTLIAHLE
+463 SYQAALDNLISHLE

>member
-1 MMKKSVTILLLT
+1 M
-13 AMLLTA
+13 
-19 CAKTETPETNG
+19 
-30 SDTGDTNAA
+30 
-39 DTTASTDAETEAD
+39 
-52 APKYDF
+52 
-58 GGRDYTILCRTDCAY
+58 
-73 EFVSEEGAADIVSDA
+73 
-88 VTRRNYDVEESCNVK
+88 
-103 LNPVDIPGTWADKDS
+103 
-118 FMNTITSSVLA
+118 
-129 GDDTYQLIA
+129 
-138 GYNAYITTLVA
+138 
-149 QDCLYNLY
+149 
-157 DTAIDFTK
+157 
-165 DWWYAGY
+165 
-172 NDNVSLFGK
+172 SLFGK

-218 LDEDKWDFDT
+218 VDTDKWDFDT

-311 VNQQIFSEDRALF
+311 MNQQIFSEDRALF

-345 PFPKSNPGQSRY
+345 PFPKCNPGQSRY

-414 AGMLDIVRDSIWF
+414 AAMLDIVRDSIWF

-463 TYQAALDTLIAHLE
+463 TYQAALDTLISHLE

>member
-1 MMKKSVTILLLT
+1 MMKKSVTILLL
-13 AMLLTA
+13 AAIFLAA
-19 CAKTETPETNG
+19 CTQ
-30 SDTGDTNAA
+30 TGDTDTPA
-39 DTTASTDAETEAD
+39 DDADASAVDTMANTETAPETD

-73 EFVSEEGAADIVSDA
+73 EFVSADGAADLVSDA
-88 VTRRNYDVEESCNVK
+88 VIKRNYGVEESCNVK
-103 LNPVDIPGTWADKDS
+103 LKPVDIPGTWADKDS
-118 FMNTITSSVLA
+118 FMNTITASVLA

-138 GYNAYITTLVA
+138 GYNAYITTLVT

-157 DTAIDFTK
+157 DTAMDFTK
-165 DWWYAGY
+165 PWWYAGY

-181 LYFSLGDASL
+181 LYFALGDASL

-198 VLFFNKNLMENYGLT
+198 VVFFNKNLMENYDLT

-218 LDEDKWDFDT
+218 VDEDKWDFDT
-228 LRAYANAV
+228 LRAYANTV
-236 SADVNNDSA
+236 SADVNNDST

-253 MVMYNKRDFP
+253 MLLYNKRDFP
-263 VYFENPFCQKDESG
+263 VYFENPFCKKDENG
-277 KPYISLFSERLAD
+277 KPYISLFSEGLTNM
-290 VYEKVYQFYQVEHGC
+290 YEKVYRFYQVEHGA

-311 VNQQIFSEDRALF
+311 VNQQIFSEDRALL

-345 PFPKSNPGQSRY
+345 PFPKCNPGQSRY

-373 AKDPAFCA
+373 AQEPAFCA
-381 AVLDA
+381 AVLDE
-386 LCRQSTDTVVPRYYE
+386 LCRQSADTVVPRYYE

-463 TYQAALDTLIAHLE
+463 SYQAALDNLISHLE

>member
-1 MMKKSVTILLLT
+1 MMKKSVTILLL
-13 AMLLTA
+13 AAIFLAA
-19 CAKTETPETNG
+19 CTQ
-30 SDTGDTNAA
+30 TGDTDTPA
-39 DTTASTDAETEAD
+39 DDADASAVDTMANTETAPETD

-73 EFVSEEGAADIVSDA
+73 EFVSADGAADLVSDA
-88 VTRRNYDVEESCNVK
+88 VIKRNYGVEESCNVK
-103 LNPVDIPGTWADKDS
+103 LKPVDIPGTWADKDS
-118 FMNTITSSVLA
+118 FMNTITASVLA

-138 GYNAYITTLVA
+138 GYNAYITTLVT

-157 DTAIDFTK
+157 DTAMDFTEP
-165 DWWYAGY
+165 WWYAGY

-181 LYFSLGDASL
+181 LYFALGDASL

-198 VLFFNKNLMENYGLT
+198 VVFFNKNLMENYDLT

-218 LDEDKWDFDT
+218 VDEDKWDFDT
-228 LRAYANAV
+228 LRAYANTV
-236 SADVNNDSA
+236 SADVNNDST

-253 MVMYNKRDFP
+253 MLLYNKRDFP
-263 VYFENPFCQKDESG
+263 VYFENPFCKKDENG
-277 KPYISLFSERLAD
+277 KPYISLFSEGLTNM
-290 VYEKVYQFYQVEHGC
+290 YEKVYRFYQVEHGA

-311 VNQQIFSEDRALF
+311 VNQQIFSEDRALL

-345 PFPKSNPGQSRY
+345 PFPKCNPGQSRY

-373 AKDPAFCA
+373 AQEPAFCA
-381 AVLDA
+381 AVLDE
-386 LCRQSTDTVVPRYYE
+386 LCRQSADTVVPRYYE

-427 DCGFVYSASLNYL
+427 DCGFVYSVSLNYL

-463 TYQAALDTLIAHLE
+463 SYQAALDNLISHLE

>member
-1 MMKKSVTILLLT
+1 MMKKSVTILLL
-13 AMLLTA
+13 AAIFLAA
-19 CAKTETPETNG
+19 CTQ
-30 SDTGDTNAA
+30 TGDTDTPTDDA
-39 DTTASTDAETEAD
+39 DASAVDTMANTETAPETD

-73 EFVSEEGAADIVSDA
+73 EFVSADGAADLVSDA
-88 VTRRNYDVEESCNVK
+88 VIKRNYGVEESCNVK
-103 LNPVDIPGTWADKDS
+103 LKPVDIPGTWADKDS
-118 FMNTITSSVLA
+118 FMNTITASVLA

-138 GYNAYITTLVA
+138 GYNAYITTLVT

-157 DTAIDFTK
+157 DTAMDFTK
-165 DWWYAGY
+165 PWWYAGY

-181 LYFSLGDASL
+181 LYFALGDASL

-198 VLFFNKNLMENYGLT
+198 VVFFNKNLMENYDLT

-218 LDEDKWDFDT
+218 VDEDKWDFDT
-228 LRAYANAV
+228 LRAYANTV
-236 SADVNNDSA
+236 SADVNNDST

-253 MVMYNKRDFP
+253 MLLYNKRDFP
-263 VYFENPFCQKDESG
+263 VYFENPFCKKDENG
-277 KPYISLFSERLAD
+277 KPYISLFSEGLTNM
-290 VYEKVYQFYQVEHGC
+290 YEKVYRFYQVEHGA

-311 VNQQIFSEDRALF
+311 VNQQIFSEDRALL

-345 PFPKSNPGQSRY
+345 PFPKCNPGQSRY

-373 AKDPAFCA
+373 AQEPAFCA
-381 AVLDA
+381 AVLDE
-386 LCRQSTDTVVPRYYE
+386 LCRQSADTVVPRYYE

-427 DCGFVYSASLNYL
+427 DCGFVYSVSLNYL

-463 TYQAALDTLIAHLE
+463 SYQAALDNLISHLE

>member
-1 MMKKSVTILLLT
+1 MMKKSVTILLL
-13 AMLLTA
+13 AAIFLAA
-19 CAKTETPETNG
+19 CTQ
-30 SDTGDTNAA
+30 TGDTDTPA
-39 DTTASTDAETEAD
+39 DDADASAVDTMANTETAPETD

-73 EFVSEEGAADIVSDA
+73 EFVSADGAADLVSDA
-88 VTRRNYDVEESCNVK
+88 VIKRNYGVEESCNVK
-103 LNPVDIPGTWADKDS
+103 LKPVDIPGTWADKDS
-118 FMNTITSSVLA
+118 FMNTITASVLA

-138 GYNAYITTLVA
+138 GYNAYITTLVT

-157 DTAIDFTK
+157 DTAMDFTK
-165 DWWYAGY
+165 PWWYAGY

-181 LYFSLGDASL
+181 LYFALGDASL

-198 VLFFNKNLMENYGLT
+198 VVFFNKNLMENYDLT

-218 LDEDKWDFDT
+218 VDEDKWDFDT
-228 LRAYANAV
+228 LRAYANTV
-236 SADVNNDSA
+236 SADVNNDST

-253 MVMYNKRDFP
+253 MLLYNKRDFP
-263 VYFENPFCQKDESG
+263 VYFENPFCKKDENG
-277 KPYISLFSERLAD
+277 KPYISLFSEGLTNM
-290 VYEKVYQFYQVEHGC
+290 YEKVYRFYQVEHGA

-311 VNQQIFSEDRALF
+311 VNQQIFSEDRALL

-345 PFPKSNPGQSRY
+345 PFPKCNPGQSRY

-373 AKDPAFCA
+373 AQEPAFCA
-381 AVLDA
+381 TVLDE
-386 LCRQSTDTVVPRYYE
+386 LCRQSADTVVPRYYE

-427 DCGFVYSASLNYL
+427 DCGFVYSVSLNYL

-463 TYQAALDTLIAHLE
+463 SYQAALDNLISHLE

>member
-1 MMKKSVTILLLT
+1 MMKKSVTILLL
-13 AMLLTA
+13 AAIFLAA
-19 CAKTETPETNG
+19 CAQ
-30 SDTGDTNAA
+30 TGDTDTPA
-39 DTTASTDAETEAD
+39 DDADASAVDNMANTETAPEPD

-73 EFVSEEGAADIVSDA
+73 EFVSADGAADIVSDA
-88 VTRRNYDVEESCNVK
+88 VIKRNYGVEESCNVK
-103 LNPVDIPGTWADKDS
+103 LKPVDIPGTWADKDS
-118 FMNTITSSVLA
+118 FMNTITASVLA

-138 GYNAYITTLVA
+138 GYNAYITTLVT

-165 DWWYAGY
+165 PWWYAGY

-181 LYFSLGDASL
+181 LYFALGDASL

-198 VLFFNKNLMENYGLT
+198 VVFFNKKLMEDYGLT

-218 LDEDKWDFDT
+218 VDEDKWDFDT
-228 LRAYANAV
+228 LRAYANTV
-236 SADVNNDSA
+236 SADVNNDST

-253 MVMYNKRDFP
+253 MLLYNKRDFP
-263 VYFENPFCQKDESG
+263 VYFENPFCKKDENG
-277 KPYISLFSERLAD
+277 KPYISLFSEGLTD
-290 VYEKVYQFYQVEHGC
+290 MYEKVYRFYQVEHGA

-311 VNQQIFSEDRALF
+311 VNQQIFSEDRALL

-345 PFPKSNPGQSRY
+345 PFPKCNPGQSRY
-357 YTTVLDKT
+357 YTTVIDKT

-373 AKDPAFCA
+373 AQEPAFCA
-381 AVLDA
+381 AVLDE
-386 LCRQSTDTVVPRYYE
+386 LCRQSADTVVPRYYE

-427 DCGFVYSASLNYL
+427 DCGFVYSVSLNYL

-448 SDTQGVASAYAEKEQ
+448 SDTQGIASAYAEKEQ
-463 TYQAALDTLIAHLE
+463 SYQAALDNLISHLE

>member
-1 MMKKSVTILLLT
+1 MMKKSVTILLL
-13 AMLLTA
+13 AAIFLAA
-19 CAKTETPETNG
+19 CTQ
-30 SDTGDTNAA
+30 TGDTDTPA
-39 DTTASTDAETEAD
+39 DDADASAVDTMANTETAPETD

-73 EFVSEEGAADIVSDA
+73 EFVSADGAADLVSDA
-88 VTRRNYDVEESCNVK
+88 VIKRNYGVEESCNVK
-103 LNPVDIPGTWADKDS
+103 LKPVDIPGTWADKDS
-118 FMNTITSSVLA
+118 FMNTITASVLA

-138 GYNAYITTLVA
+138 GYNAYITTLVT

-157 DTAIDFTK
+157 DTAMDFTK
-165 DWWYAGY
+165 PWWYAGY

-181 LYFSLGDASL
+181 LYFALGDASL

-198 VLFFNKNLMENYGLT
+198 VVFFNKNLMENYDLT

-218 LDEDKWDFDT
+218 VDEDKWDFDT
-228 LRAYANAV
+228 LRAYANTV
-236 SADVNNDSA
+236 SADVNNDST

-253 MVMYNKRDFP
+253 MLLYNKRDFP
-263 VYFENPFCQKDESG
+263 VYFENPFCKKDENG
-277 KPYISLFSERLAD
+277 KPYISLFSEGLTNM
-290 VYEKVYQFYQVEHGC
+290 YEKVYRFYQVEHGA

-311 VNQQIFSEDRALF
+311 VNQQIFSEDRALL

-345 PFPKSNPGQSRY
+345 PFPKCNPGQSRY

-373 AKDPAFCA
+373 AQEPVFCA
-381 AVLDA
+381 AVLDE
-386 LCRQSTDTVVPRYYE
+386 LCRQSADTVVPRYYE

-427 DCGFVYSASLNYL
+427 DCGFVYSVSLNYL

-463 TYQAALDTLIAHLE
+463 SYQAALDNLISHLE

>member
-1 MMKKSVTILLLT
+1 MMKKSVTILLL
-13 AMLLTA
+13 AAIFLAA
-19 CAKTETPETNG
+19 CTQTRDTDTPADDADASAVDTMANTETAPET
-30 SDTGDTNAA
+30 
-39 DTTASTDAETEAD
+39 D

-73 EFVSEEGAADIVSDA
+73 EFVSADGAADLVSDA
-88 VTRRNYDVEESCNVK
+88 VIKRNYGVEESCNVK
-103 LNPVDIPGTWADKDS
+103 LKPVDIPGTWADKDS
-118 FMNTITSSVLA
+118 FMNTITASVLA

-138 GYNAYITTLVA
+138 GYNAYITTLVT

-157 DTAIDFTK
+157 DTAMDFTK
-165 DWWYAGY
+165 PWWYAGY

-181 LYFSLGDASL
+181 LYFALGDASL

-198 VLFFNKNLMENYGLT
+198 VVFFNKNLMENYDLT

-218 LDEDKWDFDT
+218 VDEDKWDFDT
-228 LRAYANAV
+228 LRAYANTV
-236 SADVNNDSA
+236 SADVNNDST

-253 MVMYNKRDFP
+253 MLLYNKRDFP
-263 VYFENPFCQKDESG
+263 VYFENPFCKKDENG
-277 KPYISLFSERLAD
+277 KPYISLFSEGLTNM
-290 VYEKVYQFYQVEHGC
+290 YEKVYRFYQVEHGA

-311 VNQQIFSEDRALF
+311 VNQQIFSEDRALL

-345 PFPKSNPGQSRY
+345 PFPKCNPGQSRY

-373 AKDPAFCA
+373 AQEPAFCA
-381 AVLDA
+381 AVLDE
-386 LCRQSTDTVVPRYYE
+386 LCRQSADTVVPRYYE

-427 DCGFVYSASLNYL
+427 DCGFVYSVSLNYL

-463 TYQAALDTLIAHLE
+463 SYQAALDNLISHLE

>member
-1 MMKKSVTILLLT
+1 MMKKSVTILLL
-13 AMLLTA
+13 AAIFLAA
-19 CAKTETPETNG
+19 CTQ
-30 SDTGDTNAA
+30 TGDTDTPA
-39 DTTASTDAETEAD
+39 DDADASAVDTMANTETAPETD

-73 EFVSEEGAADIVSDA
+73 EFISADGAADLVSDA
-88 VTRRNYDVEESCNVK
+88 VIKRNYGVEESCNVK
-103 LNPVDIPGTWADKDS
+103 LKPVDIPGTWADKDS
-118 FMNTITSSVLA
+118 FMNTITASVLA

-138 GYNAYITTLVA
+138 GYNAYITTLVT

-157 DTAIDFTK
+157 DTAMDFTK
-165 DWWYAGY
+165 PWWYAGY

-181 LYFSLGDASL
+181 LYFALGDASL

-198 VLFFNKNLMENYGLT
+198 VVFFNKNLMENYDLT

-218 LDEDKWDFDT
+218 VDEDKWDFDT
-228 LRAYANAV
+228 LRAYANTV
-236 SADVNNDSA
+236 SADVNNNST

-253 MVMYNKRDFP
+253 MLLYNKRDFP
-263 VYFENPFCQKDESG
+263 VYFENPFCKKDENG
-277 KPYISLFSERLAD
+277 KPYISLFSEGLTNM
-290 VYEKVYQFYQVEHGC
+290 YEKVYRFYQVEHGA

-311 VNQQIFSEDRALF
+311 VNQQIFSEDRALL

-345 PFPKSNPGQSRY
+345 PFPKCNPGQSRY

-373 AKDPAFCA
+373 AQEPAFCA
-381 AVLDA
+381 AVLDE
-386 LCRQSTDTVVPRYYE
+386 LCRQSADTVVPRYYE

-427 DCGFVYSASLNYL
+427 DCGFVYSVSLNYL

-463 TYQAALDTLIAHLE
+463 SYQAALDNLISHLE